1 MSLKD
6 NFYQALRE
14 LLSFGGLIGSDLE
27 EKSKNRSELDAYL
40 EMPKQA
46 EQDTSEATKKSYV
59 ADVNTKS
66 YEDDKANISD
76 AVPEFQNK
84 RETPSENNRYYQQPA
99 SQGNGNGSPGFMRQL
114 EETTVISK
122 NTVIEGNIK
131 SLASVTIDGNVRG
144 KVDVLK
150 DANVHGM
157 LVGDLTCN
165 NAEMQGSS
173 IQGNVLSK
181 GNTYVDNSTIILGDV
196 AAQYAAIDGKV
207 KGNIE
212 VGSKVEFREN
222 AIVAG
227 DIYTNTISV
236 ADGANIRGY
245 VSTSYF
251 QEHGEDAFP
260 NQLIIEDEK

>member
-27 EKSKNRSELDAYL
+27 EKSRNRSELDAYL

-46 EQDTSEATKKSYV
+46 DQDMPEPVRKGFAEASNLFY
-59 ADVNTKS
+59 DDTKS
-66 YEDDKANISD
+66 NVSD
-76 AVPEFQNK
+76 AIPEFQSRREPPSDK
-84 RETPSENNRYYQQPA
+84 RFYQPP
-99 SQGNGNGSPGFMRQL
+99 SQGNGNGNAGNGFLGQP
-114 EETTVISK
+114 EEVTVISK
-122 NTVIEGNIK
+122 NTVVIGNIK
-131 SLASVTIDGNVRG
+131 SLASVEIDGNVRG
-144 KVDVLK
+144 KVEVLK
-150 DANVHGM
+150 DASIKGM

-181 GNTYVDNSTIILGDV
+181 GSTYVDNSTLILGDL
-196 AAQYAAIDGKV
+196 AAQYAAIDGKI

-251 QEHGEDAFP
+251 REHGEDAFP
-260 NQLIIEDEK
+260 SNLVIEDDK

>member
-6 NFYQALRE
+6 NFYQALKE

-27 EKSKNRSELDAYL
+27 EKSKSRSELDAYL
-40 EMPKQA
+40 EMPKTSDQEASDSIRKSFAADTGPRPA
-46 EQDTSEATKKSYV
+46 EDE
-59 ADVNTKS
+59 
-66 YEDDKANISD
+66 KANFADS
-76 AVPEFQNK
+76 VPEFQQK
-84 RETPSENNRYYQQPA
+84 RETPSDNRYYQP
-99 SQGNGNGSPGFMRQL
+99 SPPPGNGINDRGMLRQL

-122 NTVIEGNIK
+122 NTIIIGNIK
-131 SLASVTIDGNVRG
+131 SLANVKIDGNVRG
-144 KVDVLK
+144 KVEVLK
-150 DANVHGM
+150 DANVNGM

-173 IQGNVLSK
+173 IQGNIISK
-181 GNTYVDNSTIILGDV
+181 GNTFVDNDSMVLGDV
-196 AAQYAAIDGKV
+196 AAQYAAIDGKI

-222 AIVAG
+222 AIIAG

-236 ADGANIRGY
+236 ADGANIRGF

-251 QEHGEDAFP
+251 REHGEDAFP
-260 NQLIIEDEK
+260 KQLIIDEEK

>member
-1 MSLKD
+1 M
-6 NFYQALRE
+6 NT
-14 LLSFGGLIGSDLE
+14 
-27 EKSKNRSELDAYL
+27 RSYDE
-40 EMPKQA
+40 
-46 EQDTSEATKKSYV
+46 S
-59 ADVNTKS
+59 
-66 YEDDKANISD
+66 KANISD
-76 AVPEFQNK
+76 AVPEFQNIGK
-84 RETPSENNRYYQQPA
+84 PPSDNRYYPPA
-99 SQGNGNGSPGFMRQL
+99 SQGNGNESPGFMGQL

-122 NTVIEGNIK
+122 NTVIIGNIK
-131 SLASVTIDGNVRG
+131 SLASVKIDGNVRG
-144 KVDVLK
+144 KVEVLK
-150 DANVHGM
+150 DASVNGM

-196 AAQYAAIDGKV
+196 AAQYAAIDGKI

-251 QEHGEDAFP
+251 QEHGDDVFP
-260 NQLIIEDEK
+260 NKLIIEEE